1 MITFYIA
8 AAALAVAALAL
19 LLRPWW
25 RAGRRIASADF
36 SPALNTAIHRDRL
49 SELEQ
54 DRSNGTLSAADLA
67 VAQEELQRQL
77 LDDAAATE
85 VVVADGFS
93 RRSAIVI
100 AILLPVIAV
109 AVYAMLGSPSA
120 VLSTEVQ
127 TQRAAADMEQLTAKL
142 ANKLE
147 QNPDNPEGWVMLARS
162 YKSLGRWDD
171 AERAYARV
179 GPGFEKNAE
188 LLAELAELLVQK
200 NEGFTERPR
209 QLIRQALQLEPNNML
224 ALFLG
229 GGDAFNSE
237 RYADAATLWERL
249 LPQLEPGGEDARMV
263 ESGIATARERSGSAR
278 AGGSAAR
285 KDVSA
290 QAAEKNKPAPTT
302 GSSVS
307 GRVELAPALKDKA
320 KPDDVVFI
328 FARAIDG
335 PRMPLAAKRV
345 HVADLPLDF
354 MLDDSQALM
363 PEANISSVE
372 RLQVEVRVSKTGKA
386 TPGKGDLTG
395 KRAAVKPGAK
405 GLRIVIDT
413 IDP

>member
-1 MITFYIA
+1 MM
-8 AAALAVAALAL
+8 
-19 LLRPWW
+19 PN
-25 RAGRRIASADF
+25 GP
-36 SPALNTAIHRDRL
+36 SPG
-49 SELEQ
+49 SVP
-54 DRSNGTLSAADLA
+54 DL
-67 VAQEELQRQL
+67 
-77 LDDAAATE
+77 D
-85 VVVADGFS
+85 
-93 RRSAIVI
+93 
-100 AILLPVIAV
+100 
-109 AVYAMLGSPSA
+109 
-120 VLSTEVQ
+120 
-127 TQRAAADMEQLTAKL
+127 
-142 ANKLE
+142 
-147 QNPDNPEGWVMLARS
+147 
-162 YKSLGRWDD
+162 
-171 AERAYARV
+171 
-179 GPGFEKNAE
+179 KNAD

-209 QLIRQALQLEPNNML
+209 QLIQQALQLEPNNML

-278 AGGSAAR
+278 AGGGTAR

-290 QAAEKNKPAPTT
+290 QAAKKNKPAATAT

-395 KRAAVKPGAK
+395 KSAAVKPGAK